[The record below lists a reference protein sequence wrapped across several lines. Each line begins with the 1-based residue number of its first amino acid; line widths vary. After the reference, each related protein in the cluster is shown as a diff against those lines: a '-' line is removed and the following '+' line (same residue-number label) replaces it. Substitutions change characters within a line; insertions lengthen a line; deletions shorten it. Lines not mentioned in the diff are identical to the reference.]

1 MGAKKNRDNVKTLG
15 WVAFFGGFSQDM
27 IQPVL
32 PIFYTSVLGLN
43 KRTIGLI
50 EGSLTTI
57 VSVFKILSG
66 VLSDKLRRRKPL
78 VFIGYLLSAVSRF
91 SFSFITRGWQAF
103 GLRLADGVGK
113 GTKDAPRDALVAG
126 SAKRSRTGFSFG
138 YQRMLDTFGSV
149 LGPLAAYWM
158 LSHLFSGGLKYRAVF
173 FVSGITA
180 LMTILLVGLLVKED
194 RSQSIG
200 GQPQGFGF
208 DLLKGRFA
216 LFLLIMLVFTLGNS
230 SDAFLILRAR
240 NVGVNPVVIPIVY
253 AMFNLFYAALSLPA
267 GSLSDKVGRVKV
279 MQLGWAIY
287 ALAYLGFALARQ
299 PWHIWALYAF
309 YGLFYATT
317 EGVAKSLVAHVVKD
331 QDRGIAYGLFNASLG
346 LMSLPA
352 SLIAGFLWDKVS
364 PAAPF
369 YFGSGCAFIA
379 LICLSVSGIERRE
392 PSTSGRME

>member
-1 MGAKKNRDNVKTLG
+1 MGARKNRDNVKILG
-15 WVAFFGGFSQDM
+15 WVAFFGGLSQDM

-32 PIFYTSVLGLN
+32 PIFYASVLGLSTS
-43 KRTIGLI
+43 TIGLI
-50 EGSLTTI
+50 EGSLTSI
-57 VSVFKILSG
+57 VSVFKIVSG
-66 VLSDKLRRRKPL
+66 FLSDKLRRRKRL
-78 VFIGYLLSAVSRF
+78 IFVGYLLSAMSRF
-91 SFSFITRGWQAF
+91 SLGFITQGWHAF
-103 GLRLADGVGK
+103 GLRLTDGVGK
-113 GTKDAPRDALVAG
+113 GTKDAPRDALVAR
-126 SAKRSRTGFSFG
+126 SAKQGKTGFSFG

-149 LGPLAAYWM
+149 LGPLVTYWM
-158 LSHLFSGGLKYRAVF
+158 LAHLFSGGFKYRVVF
-173 FVSGITA
+173 FTSGIIA

-194 RSQSIG
+194 RSQSMG
-200 GQPQGFGF
+200 GQPYRFGM

-240 NVGVNPVVIPIVY
+240 NVGVNPAVIPIVY
-253 AMFNLFYAALSLPA
+253 AVFNLFYAALSLPA

-279 MQLGWAIY
+279 MQLGWTIY

-331 QDRGIAYGLFNASLG
+331 QDRGTAYGLFNASLG

-369 YFGSGCAFIA
+369 YFGSACAFIA
-379 LICLSVSGIERRE
+379 LICLSVAGIEKIGQVQ
-392 PSTSGRME
+392 SGQAT